1 MLKLWYF
8 TRILHVFFLEGLKHF
23 ERSFGF
29 VTGSSLVNLSFRDF
43 FQSLSAFCINLF
55 SDCITCS
62 GSTILKTGGSSRKR
76 KLLKRTKS
84 THHLSPSGI
93 LQLSPL
99 GILQLSPSGISP
111 ITFRYITSYLYV
123 KYLSPSG
130 TLPLTFSYIT
140 PHLQV
145 YHLSP
150 SGILPLTYRYITSHL
165 QLYYLSPPGISPITF
180 WYIAYHLQVYY
191 PSTSGAVPLIFRYL
205 ASLHITKY
213 L

>member
-1 MLKLWYF
+1 MF
-8 TRILHVFFLEGLKHF
+8 FFLEGLKHF
-23 ERSFGF
+23 ERIFGF

-84 THHLSPSGI
+84 THHLSPS
-93 LQLSPL
+93 

-180 WYIAYHLQVYY
+180 WYIADHLQVNY